1 MLPPRGNLRRSYLCQ
16 RHEAEVQ
23 HGERQPVIWQ
33 ANGEIPKDAEI
44 RASAKAKLSADQ
56 EERIVPVQWRGWLLR
71 RTALAAALTAA

>member
-1 MLPPRGNLRRSYLCQ
+1 MLPPRGNLRRSDLCQ
-16 RHEAEVQ
+16 RQQAEVP

-56 EERIVPVQWRGWLLR
+56 RGCTVPVQWRGWLLR
-71 RTALAAALTAA
+71 RRALAAALTAA